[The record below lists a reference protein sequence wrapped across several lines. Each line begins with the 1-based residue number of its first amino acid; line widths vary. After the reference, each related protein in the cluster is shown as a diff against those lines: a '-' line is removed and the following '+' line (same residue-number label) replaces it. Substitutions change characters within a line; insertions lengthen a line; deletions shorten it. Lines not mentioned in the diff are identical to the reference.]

1 MAKRN
6 NDYFYTPILLS
17 MRKVLL
23 FFRGLK
29 LLIICTIKILLTKDL
44 FKQSKYINFY
54 AKKVFE
60 IFSIPVEIRGLE
72 NLKDLPPCIIVSN
85 HFSSLDIPLILGFI
99 PRNIRMVAKAELL
112 KVPLIGWMIKRAKF
126 VPIHR
131 KEFKKAVEEL
141 KVAEWLFE
149 NGFDLYM
156 APEGTRSLD
165 GTVKEFKKGPF
176 VLSIKHKVP
185 ILPVTIINTNF
196 AMPKRYIMPREKVPV
211 GMVIHKA
218 VLSDE
223 YNYDM
228 RDLLKE
234 KVRNIII
241 SGFEEIK
248 IGGQNEGN

>member
-1 MAKRN
+1 LFLFLKN
-6 NDYFYTPILLS
+6 IFK
-17 MRKVLL
+17 MRKIFL
-23 FFRGLK
+23 FLKGIK
-29 LLIICTIKILLTKDL
+29 LLLECTVKVFLTNDPHKHT
-44 FKQSKYINFY
+44 SYINFY
-54 AKKVFE
+54 SKKVFQ
-60 IFSIPVEIRGLE
+60 IFSIPVKIKGLE

-112 KVPLIGWMIKRAKF
+112 KVPFIGWMIKKARF
-126 VPIHR
+126 VPIQR
-131 KEFKKAVEEL
+131 KEFKKAVEKL
-141 KVAEWLFE
+141 KEAEWLFQ

-185 ILPVTIINTNF
+185 ILPVTLINTNF

-218 VLSDE
+218 IFPGE

-248 IGGQNEGN
+248 F